1 MKRVYKILIYLVLTV
16 FVYNLFFNGSLRI
29 DKSTGFVDYG
39 YSGLYYYLKG
49 DVKQFLY
56 WKEYY
61 QYDLNGTDKEYLLYK
76 NNKARI
82 ISVNKNNIISDTL
95 VDNAN
100 KISVTSAKS
109 NKQFKV
115 SIADNNN
122 IESALHKTSEN
133 IFVISDVEGDF
144 DKFIQIL
151 QQNHIINNELEW
163 MYGKGHL
170 VFLGDFF
177 DRGNDVTAVLWLCYK
192 LEQEAEQQAGK
203 VHFIL
208 GNHEQMN
215 LQGNIKYVDYKYQAL
230 AQKLKIPYKE
240 LYGKNSELG
249 RWIRSKNS
257 IEIINDLLFVH
268 GGISPN
274 FIKRKESV
282 EKINQ
287 NIRLTLDT
295 TITDLYT
302 EDGKIKNTSLFPYI
316 KMDSPLWY
324 RGYFQDW
331 ADYKKATQSEVDAV
345 CKYYEVNKIIVGH
358 TIVDEIKTHYNGKV
372 LGIDVQ
378 RNHDNKKQKPS
389 ALLIENNNFYAVDE
403 LGKKIPIK

>member
-1 MKRVYKILIYLVLTV
+1 
-16 FVYNLFFNGSLRI
+16 
-29 DKSTGFVDYG
+29 
-39 YSGLYYYLKG
+39 
-49 DVKQFLY
+49 
-56 WKEYY
+56 
-61 QYDLNGTDKEYLLYK
+61 
-76 NNKARI
+76 
-82 ISVNKNNIISDTL
+82 